1 MDTEMNLGEAWRQA
15 SQDEISKPMKSV
27 PGRIA
32 FLKGLGYLE
41 GELHKLTLVEFD
53 QLYRQEKRII
63 HINCRLTS

>member
-32 FLKGLGYLE
+32 FLKRLGYLE